1 MKKIVS
7 VLSAI
12 VLTVPLT
19 VLIEQK
25 PAQAWMDFCN
35 TTGDRIT
42 VAIGWEENGDWQS
55 AGWYELRD
63 NSCRRHWPHE
73 LYGRKVFYFRALD
86 KSGNNIT
93 PSPDTSFCT
102 KSSGS
107 FQYAESTVKD
117 FCGSNDTT
125 WKKYQKF
132 TTSGRNFT
140 FTIK

>member
-12 VLTVPLT
+12 FLTVPLA

-25 PAQAWMDFCN
+25 PAKAWMDFCN

-73 LYGRKVFYFRALD
+73 LDGPMAFYFKALD
-86 KSGNNIT
+86 KSGNDIT
-93 PSPDTSFCT
+93 PPKSNAWFCT
-102 KSSGS
+102 KSSGA
-107 FQYAESTVKD
+107 FHYAYSNVKD
-117 FCGSNDTT
+117 FCGSNNTE
-125 WKKYQKF
+125 WQEYRKF
-132 TTSGRNFT
+132 TTSGRNLVD
-140 FTIK
+140 